1 MSREFKPR
9 PYQTMIIGRII
20 GHPRSMIFAGM
31 GTGKTVSTLTALK
44 ILQDCVLAKPAL
56 VIAPL
61 RVAQSTWPDECAK
74 WKHLETLR
82 VSVIAGT
89 EKKRCAALDTAAD
102 IYCTNYEQLPWL
114 IDKLEDKWPFGYIVC
129 DESTRLKGFRLR
141 SGTMRA
147 KALSRVA
154 FKSPYFIELTG
165 TPTANGL
172 LDLWGQAWFIDQG
185 KTLGKTMSA
194 YQQAYFFPVRTGGE
208 AYMVRW
214 DAQVGADEKIKQKIQ
229 PLSVTIKAEDWFDID
244 QPVVND
250 IRVQLPPK
258 AADLYREMERDL
270 MVVLEGGE
278 VEAANALSK
287 MGKCLQIASGAL
299 YLDGREFEEIHAAKL
314 DALES
319 IVEEASGAPIL
330 VAYQFVHERDRILKK
345 FKQARELDKN
355 PQTIRDWNEGKIPML
370 VAHPASCGHGLN
382 LQDGGNI
389 LVFFSCGYN
398 YEQYAQMCERLG
410 SVRQAQ
416 AGHPRAVFIHRI
428 VAEHT
433 LDMSVLSALSKK
445 KNILD
450 FLLDTR
456 SINHE

>member
-1 MSREFKPR
+1 
-9 PYQTMIIGRII
+9 
-20 GHPRSMIFAGM
+20 MIFAGM
-31 GTGKTVSTLTALK
+31 GTGKTVSTLTAIKL
-44 ILQDCVLAKPAL
+44 LQDCVLAKPAL
-56 VIAPL
+56 IIAPL
-61 RVAQSTWPDECAK
+61 RVAQSTWPDEAAK
-74 WKHLETLR
+74 WKHLESLR
-82 VSVIAGT
+82 VSVVAGT
-89 EKKRCAALDTAAD
+89 EKKRLAALDTPAD

-114 IDKLEDKWPFGYIVC
+114 VAQFADKPWRFGYIVC

-141 SGTMRA
+141 SGTQRA
-147 KALSRVA
+147 KALSQVA
-154 FKSPYFIELTG
+154 FSSEYFIELTG

-172 LDLWGQAWFIDQG
+172 LDLWGQAWFIDKG
-185 KTLGKTMSA
+185 ETLGKTLSA
-194 YQQAYFFPVRTGGE
+194 YQQAYFYPVRTGGE

-214 DAQVGADEKIKQKIQ
+214 DPAAGSDAKIKERIQ
-229 PLSVTIKAEDWFDID
+229 PLSVTIKAEDWFNID
-244 QPVVND
+244 APIVND

-258 AADLYREMERDL
+258 AAELYREMERDL
-270 MVVLEGGE
+270 MVTLGDKD

-299 YLDGREFEEIHAAKL
+299 YLGDSKEWEEIHTTKL
-314 DALES
+314 EALES
-319 IVEEASGAPIL
+319 IVEEANGAPIL

-345 FKQARELDKN
+345 FRQAKELDKN

-370 VAHPASCGHGLN
+370 IAHPASCGHGLN

-428 VAEHT
+428 VADRT
-433 LDMSVLSALSKK
+433 LDLSILSALTKK

-456 SINHE
+456 SISYE